1 MLAGGLELQRASF
14 GGKPLADERI
24 SSRHARVSFDGTRWT
39 VEDLE
44 SRNGTFVDGERVKG
58 EASFGD
64 PRVVRVGRSLFLPVA
79 DVRRFADASVD
90 AKGDAVLGPTTRL
103 AWAEIDR
110 AARFGEVL
118 LLSGES
124 GAGKELA
131 ARAFHSLGPRAKGPF
146 IAVNCAAIPQ
156 GLAERLLFGARRGAY
171 SGATADAEGYVQA
184 ADGGTL
190 FLDEVADLDAQVQA
204 KLLRTLETK
213 EVLPL
218 GASKPRAVDVRVC
231 SATRDLR
238 AEVAGG
244 RFREDLYFRIGQPE
258 VRIPP
263 LRERREEIPWLL
275 GRELSGLSVNVS
287 LVEACLSRPW
297 PGNVRELLSEARRVA
312 SRARAAGRGSVGAED
327 LSPTAGVDFV
337 RGDGSSTAPG
347 ATPDPAAIERAL
359 EEHKGNVTRAAQALG
374 MHRNQL
380 RRWLA
385 RRGSAAT
392 VAVADGEPE
401 GD

>member
-1 MLAGGLELQRASF
+1 M
-14 GGKPLADERI
+14 P
-24 SSRHARVSFDGTRWT
+24 
-39 VEDLE
+39 
-44 SRNGTFVDGERVKG
+44 
-58 EASFGD
+58 
-64 PRVVRVGRSLFLPVA
+64 
-79 DVRRFADASVD
+79 DVRRFVD
-90 AKGDAVLGPTTRL
+90 ATVERKGNVVIGPTTRL
-103 AWAEIDR
+103 AWAEIER

-131 ARAFHSLGPRAKGPF
+131 ARAFHALGPRAGGPF
-146 IAVNCAAIPQ
+146 IGVNCAAIPE

-171 SGATADAEGYVQA
+171 SGANADSDGYLQA

-190 FLDEVADLDAQVQA
+190 FLDEVADLDAPVQA
-204 KLLRTLETK
+204 KLLRALETK

-238 AEVAGG
+238 GEVAKG

-258 VRIPP
+258 VRIPA
-263 LRERREEIPWLL
+263 LRERRDEIPWLL
-275 GRELSGLSVNVS
+275 ASELGDLSVS
-287 LVEACLSRPW
+287 FSFVEACLRRPW

-312 SRARAAGRGSVGAED
+312 GRARSAGRTTVSAED
-327 LSPTAGVDFV
+327 LSATAGLSFAQEDAS
-337 RGDGSSTAPG
+337 GSVTPPAPDA
-347 ATPDPAAIERAL
+347 ATIERVL
-359 EEHKGNVTRAAQALG
+359 QENKGNVTRTAQALG

-380 RRWLA
+380 RRWLV
-385 RRGSAAT
+385 RRGSAAAPEASAHGSE
-392 VAVADGEPE
+392 AVDSSDDGERD

>member
-1 MLAGGLELQRASF
+1 M
-14 GGKPLADERI
+14 PLADERI
-24 SSRHARVSFDGTRWT
+24 SSRHASVTFDGARWT
-39 VEDLE
+39 VEDKD
-44 SRNGTFVDGERVKG
+44 SRNGTFVDGERLKG
-58 EASFGD
+58 KASFD
-64 PRVVRVGRSLFLPVA
+64 EPRVVRVGRSLFLPML
-79 DVRRFADASVD
+79 DVRRYVDASVER
-90 AKGDAVLGPTTRL
+90 KGGAVIGPTTRL
-103 AWAEIDR
+103 AWAEIER

-131 ARAFHSLGPRAKGPF
+131 ARAFHSLGPRAAGPF

-171 SGATADAEGYVQA
+171 SGATADSEGYVQA

-238 AEVAGG
+238 AEVASG

-258 VRIPP
+258 VRLPP
-263 LRERREEIPWLL
+263 LRERRDELPWLL
-275 GRELSGLSVNVS
+275 ASELDALSINCT
-287 LVEACLSRPW
+287 LVEACLLRPW
-297 PGNVRELLSEARRVA
+297 PGNVRELLSEVRRVA
-312 SRARAAGRGSVGAED
+312 SRARAAGRSSVAAED

-337 RGDGSSTAPG
+337 RNEGAGSAS
-347 ATPDPAAIERAL
+347 PALPEPEVIERAL
-359 EEHKGNVTRAAQALG
+359 QEHKGNVTRAAQALG

-385 RRGSAAT
+385 KRGSPGT
-392 VAVADGEPE
+392 VASTDGE
-401 GD
+401 DHD